1 MLAEEEI
8 YKKSL
13 YIREFEKFLL
23 SLFDKGLLHGTT
35 HTAIGQELI
44 PITILNEI
52 SDEDTIVSNHR
63 SHAHFISY
71 SNKIDG
77 LFLELLGKK
86 NGICGG
92 KSGSQHIH
100 YKNFISN
107 GILGNLIPVSAGI
120 ALSYKINNKKNIVYV
135 FLGDG
140 AFGQGVLYETLN
152 FCSLNKLRC
161 VFIIENNF
169 IAQTTPLEKNFAGI
183 FKDRFNAFDINAVLS
198 TKDLKIF
205 KKI

>member
-13 YIREFEKFLL
+13 YIREFEKLLL

-77 LFLELLGKK
+77 LFLELLSKK
-86 NGICGG
+86 N
-92 KSGSQHIH
+92 
-100 YKNFISN
+100 
-107 GILGNLIPVSAGI
+107 
-120 ALSYKINNKKNIVYV
+120 VYV
-135 FLGDG
+135 YNLKSI
-140 AFGQGVLYETLN
+140 Y
-152 FCSLNKLRC
+152 
-161 VFIIENNF
+161 
-169 IAQTTPLEKNFAGI
+169 PL
-183 FKDRFNAFDINAVLS
+183 
-198 TKDLKIF
+198 
-205 KKI
+205 